1 MYRPS
6 GLLCSR
12 EWVQASNEIIA
23 EPRPESNGIPGIIP
37 GGKQASNFVFG
48 LTLLIITR
56 CPDTSP
62 NSTL

>member
-23 EPRPESNGIPGIIP
+23 KPGADFNGFFDIFPN
-37 GGKQASNFVFG
+37 GKQASNFVFG
-48 LTLLIITR
+48 LNL
-56 CPDTSP
+56 CK
-62 NSTL
+62 N